1 MKKLKLYLE
10 TSLFGFVFD
19 DKDHNKEK
27 KEAVLRLFAQI
38 RDGLMNGFVSGL
50 VTKELLL
57 SPQPLAD
64 AFLDII
70 HEYGIHEFIEDENEA
85 ESLAAAFLRERI
97 VPERFRNDAF
107 HVAIAVSGEFDVLVT
122 LNCVHIANEFK
133 ARGFRAIQYRE
144 GYARELS
151 IRTPM
156 EMIQYEH

>member
-10 TSLFGFVFD
+10 TSLFGFAFD

-27 KEAVLRLFAQI
+27 KESVLQLFAQI
-38 RDGLMNGFVSGL
+38 RDGLMDGFVSGL
-50 VTKELLL
+50 VIKELLM
-57 SPQPLAD
+57 SPQPFAD
-64 AFLDII
+64 AFLEII
-70 HEYGIHEFIEDENEA
+70 RDYGIHEFIKDETEA
-85 ESLAAAFLRERI
+85 ELLAAAFLREGI

-107 HVAIAVSGEFDVLVT
+107 HVAIAVAGEFDVLVT

-156 EMIQYEH
+156 EMIQYDY